1 MTDIPQPGQISPN
14 FSAIN
19 QNGNLVSLADFAGQW
34 LVLYFY
40 PKDDTPGCTT
50 QAKDFSEYTQEFS
63 NLGAKVVGVSVDS
76 QQSHCKFIAK
86 HNLSIILLS
95 DPEHQVADAYGAWR
109 LKKFMG
115 REYMGV
121 ERSTFA
127 IAPDGTIAHT
137 WAKVKAKGHAIAVL
151 NRLQE
156 LVSSK

>member
-1 MTDIPQPGQISPN
+1 MSEIPQPGQAAPN
-14 FSAIN
+14 FTAID
-19 QNGNLVSLADFAGQW
+19 QDGRQVSLADFAGQW

-50 QAKDFSEYTQEFS
+50 EAKDFSEYMQEFS
-63 NLGAKVVGVSVDS
+63 DLGTKIVGVSLDS

-95 DPEHQVADAYGAWR
+95 DPEHQVAEAYGAWR

-115 REYMGV
+115 KEYMGV

-127 IAPDGTIAHT
+127 IAPNGTIAHT

-156 LVSSK
+156 LATK

>member
-1 MTDIPQPGQISPN
+1 MTDIPQAGQAAPK
-14 FSAIN
+14 FTAVDRD
-19 QNGNLVSLADFAGQW
+19 GKRVSLADFAEQW

-50 QAKDFSEYTQEFS
+50 EAKDFSEYAQQFGD
-63 NLGAKVVGVSVDS
+63 LGAKVVGVSTDS
-76 QQSHCKFIAK
+76 QQSHHKFIAK
-86 HNLSIILLS
+86 HNLSILLLS
-95 DPEHQVADAYGAWR
+95 DPEHQVAEAYGAWR

-115 REYMGV
+115 KEYMGV

-156 LVSSK
+156 LVTK